1 MNTLES
7 AHKGLQPVRLFFC
20 LLTLN
25 NNTMKPFS
33 REAKQKYISEH
44 MSELTEKSFEEY
56 YNFFHQLI
64 KAQEKK
70 ANAENYVK
78 KSVTVKKIVVIN
90 GRKREVESSKLE
102 IAHNKEEGMTT
113 EKLDKH
119 LEGLR
124 ELYKKYV
131 LTEPSNKNIL

>member
-1 MNTLES
+1 MK
-7 AHKGLQPVRLFFC
+7 AHTKVYNQCAYFFC

-25 NNTMKPFS
+25 NNTMKQFS

-70 ANAENYVK
+70 ANAETYVK

-90 GRKREVESSKLE
+90 GRKQEVESSKLE
-102 IAHNKEEGMTT
+102 IAHNKEDGMTT

-124 ELYKKYV
+124 DLYKKHV
-131 LTEPSNKNIL
+131 LTEPSNQNIL

>member
-1 MNTLES
+1 
-7 AHKGLQPVRLFFC
+7 
-20 LLTLN
+20 
-25 NNTMKPFS
+25 MKQFS

-70 ANAENYVK
+70 EKAENYVK
-78 KSVTVKKIVVIN
+78 KSVTVQNIVVVN
-90 GRKREVESSKLE
+90 GRKQEVSSSIVE
-102 IAHNKEEGMTT
+102 IVHAKEEGMTR

-119 LEGLR
+119 LTKLR
-124 ELYKKYV
+124 DLYEKHNIEETVKK
-131 LTEPSNKNIL
+131 

>member
-1 MNTLES
+1 MDTLES

-25 NNTMKPFS
+25 NNTMKQFS

-70 ANAENYVK
+70 EKAENYVK
-78 KSVTVKKIVVIN
+78 KSVTVQNIVVVN
-90 GRKREVESSKLE
+90 GRKQEVSSSIVE
-102 IAHNKEEGMTT
+102 IVHSKEEGMTR

-119 LEGLR
+119 LTKLR
-124 ELYKKYV
+124 DLYEKHNMEETVKK
-131 LTEPSNKNIL
+131 

>member
-1 MNTLES
+1 MDTLES

-25 NNTMKPFS
+25 NNTMKQFS

-70 ANAENYVK
+70 DKAENYVK
-78 KSVTVKKIVVIN
+78 KSVTVQNIVVVN
-90 GRKREVESSKLE
+90 GRKQEVSSSIVE
-102 IAHNKEEGMTT
+102 IVHSKEEGMTR

-119 LEGLR
+119 LENLKK
-124 ELYKKYV
+124 LYENRFIKETVKK
-131 LTEPSNKNIL
+131 